1 MSTVQAPI
9 WEFYGGIHLPD
20 HKAESTRR
28 PIAIAPLPHRLV
40 LPLQQ
45 HIGEMAEPVVQV
57 GEQVLKGQIVAEARG
72 RVSAPIHA
80 TSSGR
85 VVEIG
90 EHRIP
95 HPSGLDAP
103 CVVIE
108 TDGEDRW
115 AELPAPWPDYTAH
128 HPDEL
133 IERIHWAGIV
143 GLGGATFPTSA
154 KLATGEAKPI
164 HTLILNGAECE
175 PYISCDDMLMRE
187 RADRVIAGMQVLLH
201 ILGAR
206 ECLIGIEDN
215 KPEAIAAMRQA
226 LDDAGVSQARVVVV
240 PTKYPSGSEKQLIR
254 LLTGHEVPHGGLP
267 ADLGLLCQ
275 NVATSAAVANAVL
288 DGQPLISRIVTL
300 TGQGISEPQN
310 VEARIG
316 TLVTKLIAF
325 AGGYTPALHRLIVGG
340 PMMGF
345 TLHNDHVPLTKG
357 CNCLLAA
364 SAAESPDP
372 PKPAPCIRCGRC
384 ADVCPARLLPQQLYW
399 YAHARDFDKVQ
410 DYNLFDCIECGC
422 CSHVCPSHIPLVQY
436 YRFAKTEIWNQE
448 RERRKSDLARQ
459 RHEARLARLER
470 LERERK
476 ERLRK
481 KKEALEKK
489 PKGATDDPKKAAI
502 EAAMKR
508 VAAKKAAR
516 QEAADGAGVSANTSS
531 ED

>member
-1 MSTVQAPI
+1 MSELQTPI
-9 WEFYGGIHLPD
+9 WEFFGGLHLPD
-20 HKAESTRR
+20 HKAESTRQ
-28 PIAIAPLPHRLV
+28 PIAIAPVPHHLV

-57 GEQVLKGQIVAEARG
+57 GDAVLKGQIIARAQG
-72 RVSAPIHA
+72 KVSAPVHA
-80 TSSGR
+80 SSSGR
-85 VVEIG
+85 VTEIAV
-90 EHRIP
+90 HRIP
-95 HPSGLDAP
+95 HPSGLEAP
-103 CVVIE
+103 CIVIE

-115 AELPAPWPDYTAH
+115 AELPPAWPDYAERGAN
-128 HPDEL
+128 EL
-133 IERIHWAGIV
+133 IERIRWAGIV
-143 GLGGATFPTSA
+143 GLGGATFPTGA
-154 KLATGEAKPI
+154 KLATGEEKHI

-187 RADRVIAGMQVLLH
+187 RADRVIAGMQILLH

-206 ECLIGIEDN
+206 KCLIGIENN
-215 KPEAIAAMRQA
+215 KPEAIAAMRRA
-226 LDDAGVSQARVVVV
+226 LSDAGVENAQVMVV
-240 PTKYPSGSEKQLIR
+240 PTKYPSGGEKQLIK

-275 NVATSAAVANAVL
+275 NVATSAAVADAVL
-288 DGQPLISRIVTL
+288 QGRPLISRIVTL
-300 TGQGISEPQN
+300 TGQGIRKPQN
-310 VEARIG
+310 VVAHFG
-316 TLVTKLIAF
+316 TLATKLIAF
-325 AGGYTPALHRLIVGG
+325 AGGYTEHLHRLILGG

-345 TLHNDHVPLTKG
+345 TLHNDHVPITKA

-364 SAAESPDP
+364 SAEESPDP
-372 PKPAPCIRCGRC
+372 PKASPCIRCGRC

-410 DYNLFDCIECGC
+410 DYHLFDCIECGC

-448 RERRKSDLARQ
+448 RERKKSDLARQ

-470 LERERK
+470 IERERK

-481 KKEALEKK
+481 KKEALENKSK
-489 PKGATDDPKKAAI
+489 AGGPDPKKAAI

-508 VAAKKAAR
+508 VAAKKAL
-516 QEAADGAGVSANTSS
+516 QQAGDDTPPTTASVSK